1 MARPPADGELT
12 AVAPAEKA
20 TGVGLATRADEA
32 EVRALLRST
41 VMDGAVRVAFTREP
55 DYFAGEG
62 LAGALDRTTIVRAP
76 GRADAMG
83 RLSLHTLHRNGAA
96 RRIGYLGE
104 LRLAPEVPNAV
115 RRLRDGYAFLKDHF
129 IADGAEGCFTS
140 VAAENHRARRVL
152 EHGGRLGL
160 PTYVPIADLET
171 RLAPVH
177 RALRA
182 KPLAHADTVVDR
194 DELTAFLEHHA
205 RAAHLAPTWDDA
217 RWTALA
223 VHGIGPSHFVVV
235 RARGRMVAAAA
246 VWDQRAFRQTLIC
259 GYQGALRWSR
269 PFLNVLARAGLAP
282 SLPAPGT
289 VVRQASVLGAAV
301 DHDRHWPTLWSA
313 LRAAAAPR
321 GIEWLIIARAAGDPQ
336 LEALRRVVGG
346 RAYRT
351 RLYAVRWPDAPAFTD
366 AWDSR
371 PFRPEVALL

>member
-1 MARPPADGELT
+1 MARPLADGELT
-12 AVAPAEKA
+12 AVAPATHA
-20 TGVGLATRADEA
+20 TGVALATPADEA
-32 EVRALLRST
+32 DVRALLRNT
-41 VMDGAVRVAFTREP
+41 VMPGAVRVAFTREP

-62 LAGALDRTTIVRAP
+62 LAGAVDRTTIIRAA

-83 RLSLHTLHRNGAA
+83 RLSLHTLHRNGAV

-104 LRLAPEVPNAV
+104 LRLAPDVPNAV
-115 RRLRDGYAFLKDHF
+115 RRLRDGYAFLRDHF
-129 IADGAEGCFTS
+129 IADGADGCFTS
-140 VAAENHRARRVL
+140 IAADNLRARRVL

-171 RLAPVH
+171 RLAPVR
-177 RALRA
+177 RAPRA
-182 KPLAHADTVVDR
+182 KRFDRVDTVVDR

-205 RAAHLAPTWDDA
+205 RAAHLSPTWDNA

-223 VHGIGPSHFVVV
+223 AHGIGPSDFVVV
-235 RARGRMVAAAA
+235 RAHGRMVAAAA
-246 VWDQRAFRQTLIC
+246 VWDQRSFRQTRIC

-269 PFLNVLARAGLAP
+269 PFMNVLARAGLAP

-289 VVRQASVLGAAV
+289 VVRQASVLGATV

-313 LRAAAAPR
+313 LRAAADPR

-336 LEALRRVVGG
+336 LEALRRAVGG

-351 RLYAVRWPDAPAFTD
+351 RLYAVRWPDAPAFID
-366 AWDSR
+366 SWDSR